1 MRVSLNWLN
10 EFVDVNMSPEELGRV
25 LTIAGFELEE
35 LIDLRSQAD
44 GVVVGKVL
52 ERSQHPNA
60 DKLSVCKVDIGADEP
75 LNIVCGASNVRA
87 DIFVP
92 VATVGTYLPAIDL
105 KLKPTK
111 LRGEPSQGM
120 ICSLTELG
128 LEKESDGIYIFE
140 ERPTE
145 PIGSKSLRDTGA
157 LAPFAD
163 RRKGTLSDE
172 EKKIQPGD
180 DVRPLLGLND
190 VILDLA
196 TTANRADA
204 LSMVGIAREVAAL
217 TGAEVRLPEVKEQAI
232 ATDSSLAI
240 DVREPKA
247 CMAYIG
253 TVIEGVKVAP
263 SPDWLKWRLEAA
275 GTRPINNVVD
285 ITNYVLL
292 EWGQP
297 LHAFDREKLQQ
308 VAGSEDLTI
317 GVRFATEAR
326 KAVAGVSP
334 VVLKDTPSDKAIE
347 QEGEKLKTLDEQE
360 RDLAPQNLL
369 ITANDK
375 PVALA
380 GVMGGEET
388 EVDDRTTGIVLEAA
402 LFDPVDIRRSSRAQ
416 GMRSEASTRYERGV
430 NQVELESACKRA
442 IALLQE
448 LAGGTPKAQA
458 MADNRVDFSSLKA
471 IELRLSRI
479 HQVLGEVNKE
489 NGTGYIEAEDVEKI
503 LGALGCDLKPVADRE
518 NTWSVK
524 VPPYRYRDLEREID
538 LIEEVARLYGYDRFC
553 DTFPAKTEPGYLS
566 SEYAIKNKLRAVLR
580 GVGLTEVVQYS
591 LVKPTG
597 KEVTLANPLFAE
609 YSALRGEMFSG
620 LLDAFAYN
628 QSQGNGALNAFEI
641 ERVFWQDEESK
652 ELKER
657 DSVAGI
663 MGGNIT
669 SQGMWVESGK
679 GKPMT
684 WYHAKGIL
692 ENAFSNLGVSV
703 EYRPESN
710 ESRLHPG
717 RTAALWLQGKR
728 LGIFG
733 QIHPQ
738 LAQEKDLPNEVYLFE
753 LDFDLLL
760 TALNRD
766 AITTPRFQAY
776 STYPGS
782 ARDLAF
788 FAPLD
793 LSVLAIEKAMSKAG
807 GKLLQRVEVFD
818 EYKGKNVPEGQR
830 SLAFNLFYQA
840 SDRTLTDKD
849 VDPVHQKVR
858 DTLVK
863 KFDVTLRS

>member
-1 MRVSLNWLN
+1 MRVSLNWLQ
-10 EFVDVNMSPEELGRV
+10 ELVDINISPEELGRI

-35 LIDLRSQAD
+35 LIDLRANAD

-60 DKLSVCKVDIGADEP
+60 DKLSVCKVDVGADEP
-75 LNIVCGASNVRA
+75 LNIVCGASNVRS

-111 LRGEPSQGM
+111 LRGEPSAGM

-140 ERPTE
+140 EDN
-145 PIGSKSLRDTGA
+145 IK
-157 LAPFAD
+157 
-163 RRKGTLSDE
+163 
-172 EKKIQPGD
+172 PGD

-217 TGAEVRLPEVKEQAI
+217 TDAKVRLPEISERARSWGFPPLATRSRQEQDLDS
-232 ATDSSLAI
+232 DSSLVIAI
-240 DVREPKA
+240 QDPVA

-253 TVIEGVKVAP
+253 TVIEGVKIAP

-285 ITNYVLL
+285 ITNYILL

-308 VAGSEDLTI
+308 VAGSNNLTI
-317 GVRFATEAR
+317 GVRFAQA
-326 KAVAGVSP
+326 
-334 VVLKDTPSDKAIE
+334 
-347 QEGEKLKTLDEQE
+347 GEKLKTLDEQE
-360 RDLAPQNLL
+360 RKLVTDNLL

-375 PVALA
+375 PVALG

-388 EVDDRTTGIVLEAA
+388 EVDNNTSNIVLEAA
-402 LFDPVDIRRSSRAQ
+402 LFDPVVIRRSSRAQ
-416 GMRSEASTRYERGV
+416 NLRSEASTRYERGV

-448 LAGGTPKAQA
+448 LAGGNPVTQA
-458 MADNRVDFSSLKA
+458 ISDHRIDHASRNA

-479 HQVLGEVNKE
+479 HQILGTVNKE
-489 NGTGYIEAEDVEKI
+489 DGVGYIGAADVESI
-503 LGALGCDLKPVADRE
+503 LGALGCNLELVTGKE
-518 NTWSVK
+518 NTWLVK

-553 DTFPAKTEPGYLS
+553 DTLPDKTEPGYLS
-566 SEYAIKNKLRAVLR
+566 AEYVIKNKLRAVLR

-591 LVKPTG
+591 LVKPTD
-597 KEVTLANPLFAE
+597 KEVKLANPLFAE
-609 YSALRGEMFSG
+609 YSALRTDLFSG
-620 LLDAFAYN
+620 LLDAFVYN

-641 ERVFWQDEESK
+641 ERVFFQDEEQ
-652 ELKER
+652 LKER

-669 SQGMWVESGK
+669 SQGMWVNGGK
-679 GKPMT
+679 GTPMT
-684 WYHAKGIL
+684 WYDAKGIL
-692 ENAFSNLGVSV
+692 ENVFSNLGISV
-703 EYRPESN
+703 EYRPTSDEP
-710 ESRLHPG
+710 RLHPG
-717 RTAALWLQGKR
+717 RTATLWLQGKT

-738 LAQEKDLPNEVYLFE
+738 LAQQRDLNNEVYLFE
-753 LDFDLLL
+753 LDFSLLL
-760 TALNRD
+760 TALDRD
-766 AITTPRFQAY
+766 AITTPKFQAY

-782 ARDLAF
+782 DRDLAF

-793 LSVLAIEKAMSKAG
+793 LSVAEITKAMNKAG
-807 GKLLQRVEVFD
+807 GKLLQQVEVFD

-830 SLAFNLFYQA
+830 SLAFNLVYQA
-840 SDRTLTDKD
+840 SDRTLTDQD

>member
-1 MRVSLNWLN
+1 MRVSLNWLK
-10 EFVDVNMSPEELGRV
+10 ELVDINMSPEELGRV

-60 DKLSVCKVDIGADEP
+60 DKLSVCQVDVGADEP
-75 LNIVCGASNVRA
+75 LNIVCGAPNVRA

-111 LRGEPSQGM
+111 LRGEPSVGM

-128 LEKESDGIYIFE
+128 LEKESEGIYIFKE
-140 ERPTE
+140 EN
-145 PIGSKSLRDTGA
+145 
-157 LAPFAD
+157 
-163 RRKGTLSDE
+163 
-172 EKKIQPGD
+172 IQPGD

-217 TGAEVRLPEVKEQAI
+217 TDAEVRLPSVKEQEI
-232 ATDSSLAI
+232 ASNSSLAI
-240 DVREPKA
+240 DISEPAA

-253 TVIEGVKVAP
+253 TIIEGVKIAP

-308 VAGSEDLTI
+308 VAGNQDLTI
-317 GVRFATEAR
+317 GVRFATE
-326 KAVAGVSP
+326 
-334 VVLKDTPSDKAIE
+334 
-347 QEGEKLKTLDEQE
+347 GEKLTTLDEQQ
-360 RDLAPQNLL
+360 RDLARQNLL

-380 GVMGGEET
+380 GAMGGAETEVGEET
-388 EVDDRTTGIVLEAA
+388 SNIILEAA

-448 LAGGTPKAQA
+448 LAGGTPTARA
-458 MADNRVDFSSLKA
+458 MSDNRVDFSSLEA

-479 HQVLGEVNKE
+479 HQVLGEVNKDD
-489 NGTGYIEAEDVEKI
+489 GTGYIEASDVETI
-503 LGALGCDLKPVADRE
+503 LGALGCNLEPISDRE
-518 NTWSVK
+518 NIWSVK

-641 ERVFWQDEESK
+641 ERVFYQEAREAVAGVHADKSFVPVEAIEQEE

-669 SQGMWVESGK
+669 SQGMWVDGGK

-684 WYHAKGIL
+684 WYHAKGVL

-703 EYRPESN
+703 EYRPEN
-710 ESRLHPG
+710 IQERLHPG
-717 RTAALWLQGKR
+717 RTAALWLQGKC
-728 LGIFG
+728 LGVFG

-738 LAQEKDLPNEVYLFE
+738 VARERDLANEVYLFE
-753 LDFDLLL
+753 LDFSLLL

-766 AITTPRFQAY
+766 AITTPRFQTY

-793 LSVLAIEKAMSKAG
+793 LSVFAIEKVMNKAG

-818 EYKGKNVPEGQR
+818 EYRGKNVPKGQR
-830 SLAFNLFYQA
+830 SLAFNLVYQA
-840 SDRTLTDKD
+840 NDRTLTDKD

>member
-1 MRVSLNWLN
+1 MRVSLNWLQ
-10 EFVDVNMSPEELGRV
+10 ELVDLNMSPEELGKT

-35 LIDLRSQAD
+35 LIDLRKNAD
-44 GVVVGKVL
+44 GVVVGRVL

-75 LNIVCGASNVRA
+75 LNIVCGASNVRS

-111 LRGEPSQGM
+111 LRGEPSAGM

-128 LEKESDGIYIFE
+128 LEKESAGIYIFE
-140 ERPTE
+140 EDNL
-145 PIGSKSLRDTGA
+145 K
-157 LAPFAD
+157 
-163 RRKGTLSDE
+163 
-172 EKKIQPGD
+172 PGD

-217 TGAEVRLPEVKEQAI
+217 TGAVVRLPEVKQQNI
-232 ATDSSLAI
+232 AANNSLAI
-240 DVREPKA
+240 KVQDPAA

-253 TVIEGVKVAP
+253 TVIEGVKIAP

-285 ITNYVLL
+285 ITNYILL

-308 VAGSEDLTI
+308 VAGSSDLKI
-317 GVRFATEAR
+317 GVRFAQT
-326 KAVAGVSP
+326 
-334 VVLKDTPSDKAIE
+334 
-347 QEGEKLKTLDEQE
+347 GEKLKTLDRQE
-360 RDLAPQNLL
+360 RGLTTDNLL

-380 GVMGGEET
+380 GVMGGEST
-388 EVDDRTTGIVLEAA
+388 EVDANTSNIVLEAA
-402 LFDPVDIRRSSRAQ
+402 LFDPVAIRRSSRAQ

-430 NQVELESACKRA
+430 NQVEIESACKRA

-448 LAGGTPKAQA
+448 LAGGIPVAQA
-458 MADNRVDFSSLKA
+458 IADRRVDFSSLEA

-479 HQVLGEVNKE
+479 NHLLGAVKKND
-489 NGTGYIEAEDVEKI
+489 GIGYIEASDVESI
-503 LGALGCDLKPVADRE
+503 LSALGCKLEPVAGKDY
-518 NTWSVK
+518 TWSVK

-553 DTFPAKTEPGYLS
+553 DTLPAKTEPGYLS
-566 SEYAIKNKLRAVLR
+566 AEYAIKNKLRAVLR

-597 KEVTLANPLFAE
+597 KEVKLANPLFAE
-609 YSALRGEMFSG
+609 YSALRADLISG
-620 LLDAFAYN
+620 LLDAFVYN

-641 ERVFWQDEESK
+641 ERVFWQENE

-669 SQGMWVESGK
+669 SAGLWVNGGK
-679 GKPMT
+679 GTPMT
-684 WYHAKGIL
+684 WYDAKGIL
-692 ENAFSNLGVSV
+692 ENVFNNLGIGV
-703 EYRPESN
+703 EYSPTSH

-717 RTAALWLQGKR
+717 RTAALWLQGKP
-728 LGIFG
+728 LGVFG

-738 LAQEKDLPNEVYLFE
+738 LAQEKDLANEVYLFE
-753 LDFDLLL
+753 LDFSLLL
-760 TALNRD
+760 TVLDRD
-766 AITTPRFQAY
+766 AITTPKFKAY

-782 ARDLAF
+782 DRDLAF

-793 LSVLAIEKAMSKAG
+793 LSVAEITKAINKVG
-807 GKLLQRVEVFD
+807 GKLLQQVEVFD

-830 SLAFNLFYQA
+830 SLAFNLVYQA

>member
-1 MRVSLNWLN
+1 MRVSLNWLK
-10 EFVDVNMSPEELGRV
+10 ELIDINMSPEELGRV

-35 LIDLRSQAD
+35 LIDLGANAD
-44 GVVVGKVL
+44 GVVVGKVI
-52 ERSQHPNA
+52 ERDKHPNA
-60 DKLSVCKVDIGADEP
+60 DKLSVCKVDIGAGEP
-75 LNIVCGASNVRA
+75 LSIVCGASNVRA

-111 LRGEPSQGM
+111 LRGEPSAGM

-128 LEKESDGIYIFE
+128 LEKDSDGIHIFAE
-140 ERPTE
+140 DN
-145 PIGSKSLRDTGA
+145 IK
-157 LAPFAD
+157 
-163 RRKGTLSDE
+163 
-172 EKKIQPGD
+172 PGD

-217 TGAEVRLPEVKEQAI
+217 TGAEIRLPEVKDLDI

-240 DVREPKA
+240 DIQEPDA

-253 TVIEGVKVAP
+253 TVLEGVKVEP
-263 SPDWLKWRLEAA
+263 SPDWLKQRLEAA

-297 LHAFDREKLQQ
+297 LHAFDREKLQR
-308 VAGSEDLTI
+308 VAQSKDLTL
-317 GVRFATEAR
+317 GVRFAKER
-326 KAVAGVSP
+326 
-334 VVLKDTPSDKAIE
+334 
-347 QEGEKLKTLDEQE
+347 EKLKTLDEQE
-360 RDLAPQNLL
+360 RDLTAQNLL

-375 PVALA
+375 PVALG

-388 EVDDRTTGIVLEAA
+388 EVDDNTSNIVLEAA
-402 LFDPVDIRRSSRAQ
+402 LFDPVAIRRSSRAQ

-458 MADNRVDFSSLKA
+458 MADNRVDFSSLPA

-479 HQVLGEVNKE
+479 NHLLGQVHKE
-489 NGTGYIEAEDVEKI
+489 DGLGYIEANDVESI
-503 LGALGCDLKPVADRE
+503 LGALGCKLEPVADKD
-518 NTWSVK
+518 NVWSVK

-553 DTFPAKTEPGYLS
+553 DTLPAKTEPGQLS
-566 SEYAIKNKLRAVLR
+566 PEFIIKNKLRAVLR

-597 KEVTLANPLFAE
+597 IEVTLDNPLFAE
-609 YSALRGEMFSG
+609 YSALRGELFSG
-620 LLDAFAYN
+620 LLDSFAYN
-628 QSQGNGALNAFEI
+628 QAQGNGALNAFEI
-641 ERVFWQDEESK
+641 ERVFWQEDEKLQEK
-652 ELKER
+652 
-657 DSVAGI
+657 DSLAGI

-669 SQGMWVESGK
+669 SEGLWVNGGK
-679 GKPMT
+679 GTPMT
-684 WYHAKGIL
+684 WYDAKGVL
-692 ENAFSNLGVSV
+692 ENIFSNLGINV
-703 EYRPESN
+703 EYRAEN
-710 ESRLHPG
+710 IQERLHPG

-728 LGIFG
+728 LGVFG

-738 LAQEKDLPNEVYLFE
+738 LAQEKDLPNQVYLFE
-753 LDFDLLL
+753 LDFSLLL
-760 TALNRD
+760 TVLNRD
-766 AITTPRFQAY
+766 SITTPKFKTY

-793 LSVLAIEKAMSKAG
+793 LSVTEIEKVMSKTG
-807 GKLLQRVEVFD
+807 GKLLQKVEVFD

-830 SLAFNLFYQA
+830 SLAFNLVYQA

>member
-1 MRVSLNWLN
+1 MRVSLNWLK
-10 EFVDVNMSPEELGRV
+10 ELVDINMSPEELGRV

-35 LIDLRSQAD
+35 LIDLRANAD
-44 GVVVGKVL
+44 GVVVGKVV

-60 DKLSVCKVDIGADEP
+60 DKLSVCKVDIGADKV
-75 LNIVCGASNVRA
+75 LDIVCGASNVRA

-92 VATVGTYLPAIDL
+92 VATVGTFLPAINL

-111 LRGEPSQGM
+111 LRGEPSEGM

-128 LEKESDGIYIFE
+128 LEKESDGIYIFAE
-140 ERPTE
+140 TD
-145 PIGSKSLRDTGA
+145 IK
-157 LAPFAD
+157 
-163 RRKGTLSDE
+163 
-172 EKKIQPGD
+172 PGD
-180 DVRPLLGLND
+180 DVRPLLGLDD

-204 LSMVGIAREVAAL
+204 LSMVGIAREIAAL
-217 TGAEVRLPEVKEQAI
+217 TSAKVRLPEVKEQDI
-232 ATDSSLAI
+232 ASNSFLTI
-240 DVREPKA
+240 DIQEPAA

-297 LHAFDREKLQQ
+297 LHAFDQKKLQQ
-308 VAGSEDLTI
+308 VAGNNNLTI
-317 GVRFATEAR
+317 GVRFAR
-326 KAVAGVSP
+326 
-334 VVLKDTPSDKAIE
+334 
-347 QEGEKLKTLDEQE
+347 EGEKLKTLDEQE
-360 RDLAPQNLL
+360 RNLATQNLL

-375 PVALA
+375 PVALG
-380 GVMGGEET
+380 GVMGGEST
-388 EVDDRTTGIVLEAA
+388 EVDSNTSNIVLEAA
-402 LFDPVDIRRSSRAQ
+402 LFDPVAIRRSSRAQ
-416 GMRSEASTRYERGV
+416 SLRSEASTRYERGV

-448 LAGGTPKAQA
+448 LASGTPVAQA
-458 MADNRVDFSSLKA
+458 ISDHRADFSKLDT

-479 HQVLGEVNKE
+479 NQILGTVNNKDGI
-489 NGTGYIEAEDVEKI
+489 NYIEASDVESI
-503 LGALGCDLKPVADRE
+503 LGALGCNLEPVAEIED
-518 NTWSVK
+518 TWVVK

-553 DTFPAKTEPGYLS
+553 DTLPAKTEPGYLS
-566 SEYAIKNKLRAVLR
+566 SEYALKNKLRAVFR

-609 YSALRGEMFSG
+609 YSALRSDLFSG
-620 LLDAFAYN
+620 LLDAFVYN

-641 ERVFWQDEESK
+641 ERVFYQEEDR
-652 ELKER
+652 LQER

-663 MGGNIT
+663 IGGNIT
-669 SQGMWVESGK
+669 SQGMWVDGGK
-679 GKPMT
+679 GIPIN
-684 WYHAKGIL
+684 WYQAKGVL
-692 ENAFSNLGVSV
+692 ENVFSNLAVSV
-703 EYRPESN
+703 EYRPESD
-710 ESRLHPG
+710 EKRLHPG

-728 LGIFG
+728 LGVFG

-738 LAQEKDLPNEVYLFE
+738 LAQKRDLANEVYLFE
-753 LDFDLLL
+753 LDFGLLL
-760 TALNRD
+760 TALDRD
-766 AITTPRFQAY
+766 AITTPKFKTY

-793 LSVLAIEKAMSKAG
+793 LSVATLEKVMSKAG

-830 SLAFNLFYQA
+830 SLAFNLVYQA
-840 SDRTLTDKD
+840 GDRTLTDKD
-849 VDPVHQKVR
+849 VDSVHQKVR

>member
-1 MRVSLNWLN
+1 MRVSLNWLK
-10 EFVDVNMSPEELGRV
+10 ELVDINMSPEELGRV

-35 LIDLRSQAD
+35 LIDLRQSAD

-75 LNIVCGASNVRA
+75 LDIVCGASNVKA
-87 DIFVP
+87 DILVP
-92 VATVGTYLPAIDL
+92 VATVGTYLPTIDL

-111 LRGEPSQGM
+111 LRGEPSEGM

-128 LEKESDGIYIFE
+128 LEKESDGIHIFNE
-140 ERPTE
+140 DD
-145 PIGSKSLRDTGA
+145 IK
-157 LAPFAD
+157 
-163 RRKGTLSDE
+163 
-172 EKKIQPGD
+172 PGD

-217 TGAEVRLPEVKEQAI
+217 TGAEVRLPEVKEQNI
-232 ATDSSLAI
+232 TTDSSLSVEI
-240 DVREPKA
+240 QEPGA
-247 CMAYIG
+247 CLAYIG
-253 TVIEGVKVAP
+253 TVLEGVKVAP

-308 VAGSEDLTI
+308 VAGSNNLTLGI
-317 GVRFATEAR
+317 RFA
-326 KAVAGVSP
+326 
-334 VVLKDTPSDKAIE
+334 KD
-347 QEGEKLKTLDEQE
+347 GEKLKTLDEQE
-360 RDLAPQNLL
+360 RDLTTQNLL

-375 PVALA
+375 PVALG

-388 EVDDRTTGIVLEAA
+388 EVDDNTSNIVLEAA
-402 LFDPVDIRRSSRAQ
+402 LFDPVAIRRSSRAQ
-416 GMRSEASTRYERGV
+416 GIRSEASTRYERGV

-448 LAGGTPKAQA
+448 LAGGTPVAQA
-458 MADNRVDFSSLKA
+458 MADNRVDFSSLSA

-479 HQVLGEVNKE
+479 NHLLGQVKQEDGL
-489 NGTGYIEAEDVEKI
+489 GYIKASDVESI
-503 LGALGCDLKPVADRE
+503 LGTLGCDLQPVADKE
-518 NTWSVK
+518 NVWLVK

-553 DTFPAKTEPGYLS
+553 DTLPAKTEPGQLS
-566 SEYAIKNKLRAVLR
+566 PEFQIKNKLRAVLR

-597 KEVTLANPLFAE
+597 IEVTLDNPLFAE
-609 YSALRGEMFSG
+609 YSALRGELFSG
-620 LLDAFAYN
+620 LLDSFAYN
-628 QSQGNGALNAFEI
+628 LAQGNGALNAFEI
-641 ERVFWQDEESK
+641 ERVFWQEGE
-652 ELKER
+652 ELKEK
-657 DSVAGI
+657 DSLAGI

-669 SQGMWVESGK
+669 AEGLWVNGGK
-679 GKPMT
+679 GTPMT
-684 WYHAKGIL
+684 WYDAKGVL
-692 ENAFSNLGVSV
+692 ENIFSNLSINV
-703 EYRPESN
+703 EYRPEN
-710 ESRLHPG
+710 TQVRLHPG

-738 LAQEKDLPNEVYLFE
+738 LAQERDLPNQVYLFE
-753 LDFDLLL
+753 LDFSLLL
-760 TALNRD
+760 TVLNRD
-766 AITTPRFQAY
+766 SITTPKFKSY

-782 ARDLAF
+782 DRDLAF

-793 LSVLAIEKAMSKAG
+793 LSVDAIKKAMNKAG
-807 GKLLQRVEVFD
+807 GKLLQQVEVFD

-830 SLAFNLFYQA
+830 SLAFNLVYQA

>member
-1 MRVSLNWLN
+1 MRVSLNWLK
-10 EFVDVNMSPEELGRV
+10 ELVDIDMSPEELGRI

-35 LIDLRSQAD
+35 LIDLGANAD
-44 GVVVGKVL
+44 GVVIGKVL
-52 ERSQHPNA
+52 ERSPHPNA

-87 DIFVP
+87 NIFVP
-92 VATVGTYLPAIDL
+92 VATVGTFLPAINL

-111 LRGEPSQGM
+111 LRGEPSAGM

-128 LEKESDGIYIFE
+128 LEKESDGIHIFE
-140 ERPTE
+140 EE
-145 PIGSKSLRDTGA
+145 NLK
-157 LAPFAD
+157 
-163 RRKGTLSDE
+163 
-172 EKKIQPGD
+172 PGD

-204 LSMVGIAREVAAL
+204 LSMVGIAREVSAL
-217 TGAEVRLPEVKEQAI
+217 TGAEVRLPGVKKQDI
-232 ATDSSLAI
+232 ATHSSLAI
-240 DVREPKA
+240 DIQEPSA

-253 TVIEGVKVAP
+253 TVIEGVKIAP

-297 LHAFDREKLQQ
+297 LHAFDREKLQR
-308 VAGSEDLTI
+308 VTGSKELTI
-317 GVRFATEAR
+317 GVRFA
-326 KAVAGVSP
+326 
-334 VVLKDTPSDKAIE
+334 

-360 RDLAPQNLL
+360 RDLSTQNLL

-375 PVALA
+375 PVALG

-388 EVDDRTTGIVLEAA
+388 EVDEETKNIVLEAA
-402 LFDPVDIRRSSRAQ
+402 LFDPVAIRRSSRAQ
-416 GMRSEASTRYERGV
+416 SMRSEASTRYERGV

-442 IALLQE
+442 IALLQDV
-448 LAGGTPKAQA
+448 AAGTPVAQA
-458 MADNRVDFSSLKA
+458 MSDHRVDFSSLEA

-479 HQVLGEVNKE
+479 NQLLGTVNKE
-489 NGTGYIEAEDVEKI
+489 DGVGYIEASDVESI
-503 LGALGCDLKPVADRE
+503 LGALSCNLEPVAGKE
-518 NTWSVK
+518 NNWSVK

-553 DTFPAKTEPGYLS
+553 DTLPDKTEPGYLS
-566 SEYAIKNKLRAVLR
+566 AEYAIRNKLRAVLR

-597 KEVTLANPLFAE
+597 KEVTLSNPLFAE
-609 YSALRGEMFSG
+609 YSALRTDLFSG
-620 LLDAFAYN
+620 LLDSFAYN
-628 QSQGNGALNAFEI
+628 QSKGNGALNAFEI
-641 ERVFWQDEESK
+641 GRIFWQEDDQ
-652 ELKER
+652 LKER
-657 DSVAGI
+657 DSIAGI

-669 SQGMWVESGK
+669 SKGIWVNGGK
-679 GKPMT
+679 GTPMT
-684 WYHAKGIL
+684 WYEAKGVL
-692 ENAFSNLGVSV
+692 ENAFSNLGISV
-703 EYRPESN
+703 EYRPES
-710 ESRLHPG
+710 EEARLHPG

-728 LGIFG
+728 LGVFG

-738 LAQEKDLPNEVYLFE
+738 LAQQRDLANEVYLFE
-753 LDFDLLL
+753 LDFSLLL
-760 TALNRD
+760 TALDRD
-766 AITTPRFQAY
+766 AITTPKFKTY

-793 LSVLAIEKAMSKAG
+793 LSVTAIEKVMSKAG
-807 GKLLQRVEVFD
+807 GKLLQRVELFD

-830 SLAFNLFYQA
+830 SLAFNLVYQA

>member
-1 MRVSLNWLN
+1 MRVSLNWLK
-10 EFVDVNMSPEELGRV
+10 ELVDINMSPEELGRV

-35 LIDLRSQAD
+35 LIDLQSQAD

-60 DKLSVCKVDIGADEP
+60 DKLSVCQVDVGADEP

-111 LRGEPSQGM
+111 LRGEPSVGM

-128 LEKESDGIYIFE
+128 LEKESEGIHIFE
-140 ERPTE
+140 EE
-145 PIGSKSLRDTGA
+145 N
-157 LAPFAD
+157 
-163 RRKGTLSDE
+163 
-172 EKKIQPGD
+172 IQPGD

-217 TGAEVRLPEVKEQAI
+217 TDAEVRLPSVKEQEI
-232 ATDSSLAI
+232 ASNSSLAI
-240 DVREPKA
+240 DISEPAA

-253 TVIEGVKVAP
+253 TIIEGVKIAP

-308 VAGSEDLTI
+308 VAGNQDLTI
-317 GVRFATEAR
+317 SVRFAQS
-326 KAVAGVSP
+326 G
-334 VVLKDTPSDKAIE
+334 E
-347 QEGEKLKTLDEQE
+347 QLTTLDEQK
-360 RDLAPQNLL
+360 RDLARQNLL

-380 GVMGGEET
+380 GVMGGAET
-388 EVDDRTTGIVLEAA
+388 EVSEETSNIILEAA

-448 LAGGTPKAQA
+448 LAGGIPTAQA
-458 MADNRVDFSSLKA
+458 MSDNRVDFSSLEA

-479 HQVLGEVNKE
+479 HQVLGEVNKDD
-489 NGTGYIEAEDVEKI
+489 GTGYIEASDVETI
-503 LGALGCDLKPVADRE
+503 LGALGCDLEPISDRE

-641 ERVFWQDEESK
+641 ERVFYQDG

-669 SQGMWVESGK
+669 SQGMWVDGGK

-684 WYHAKGIL
+684 WYHAKGVL

-703 EYRPESN
+703 EYRPEN
-710 ESRLHPG
+710 IQERLHPG

-728 LGIFG
+728 LGVFG
-733 QIHPQ
+733 QVHPQ
-738 LAQEKDLPNEVYLFE
+738 VARERDLANEVYLFE
-753 LDFDLLL
+753 LDFSLLL

-766 AITTPRFQAY
+766 AITTPRFQTY

-793 LSVLAIEKAMSKAG
+793 LSVSAIEKVMNKAG

-818 EYKGKNVPEGQR
+818 EYRGKNVPKGQR
-830 SLAFNLFYQA
+830 SLAFNLVYQA

>member
-1 MRVSLNWLN
+1 MRVSLNWLK
-10 EFVDVNMSPEELGRV
+10 ELVDINMSPEELGRV

-35 LIDLRSQAD
+35 LIDLRANAD
-44 GVVVGKVL
+44 GVVVGKVI

-75 LNIVCGASNVRA
+75 LSIVCGASNVKA

-111 LRGEPSQGM
+111 LRGEPSAGM

-128 LEKESDGIYIFE
+128 LEKESDGIHIFSE
-140 ERPTE
+140 
-145 PIGSKSLRDTGA
+145 GNL
-157 LAPFAD
+157 
-163 RRKGTLSDE
+163 
-172 EKKIQPGD
+172 QPGD
-180 DVRPLLGLND
+180 DVRPLLGLDD

-217 TGAEVRLPEVKEQAI
+217 TGAKVRLPEVKSQDF

-240 DVREPKA
+240 AIQDPAA

-253 TVIEGVKVAP
+253 TAIERVKIAP

-285 ITNYVLL
+285 ITNYILL

-297 LHAFDREKLQQ
+297 LHAFDREKLQR
-308 VAGSEDLTI
+308 VAGSNDLTL
-317 GVRFATEAR
+317 GVRFA
-326 KAVAGVSP
+326 KN
-334 VVLKDTPSDKAIE
+334 
-347 QEGEKLKTLDEQE
+347 GEKLKTLDEQE
-360 RDLAPQNLL
+360 RNLVTDNLL
-369 ITANDK
+369 ITANDQ
-375 PVALA
+375 PVALG
-380 GVMGGEET
+380 GVMGGEST
-388 EVDDRTTGIVLEAA
+388 EVNNNTINIVLEAA
-402 LFDPVDIRRSSRAQ
+402 LFDPVVIRRSSRAQ
-416 GMRSEASTRYERGV
+416 SLRSEASTRYERGV

-448 LAGGTPKAQA
+448 LADGNPVSQA
-458 MADNRVDFSSLKA
+458 VSDHRVDHASRDA

-479 HQVLGEVNKE
+479 NHLLGQVKTEDGI
-489 NGTGYIEAEDVEKI
+489 GYIKAADVESI
-503 LGALGCDLKPVADRE
+503 LRALGCNLEPVADKE
-518 NTWSVK
+518 HTWLVK

-553 DTFPAKTEPGYLS
+553 DTLPDKTEPGYLS
-566 SEYAIKNKLRAVLR
+566 AEYAIKNKLRAVLR

-597 KEVTLANPLFAE
+597 KEVSLANPLLVE
-609 YSALRGEMFSG
+609 YSALRSELFSG
-620 LLDAFAYN
+620 LLDAFVYN

-641 ERVFWQDEESK
+641 ERIFFQDGEQ
-652 ELKER
+652 LKEK
-657 DSVAGI
+657 DSIAGI

-669 SQGMWVESGK
+669 SAGLWVNGGK
-679 GKPMT
+679 GTPMT
-684 WYHAKGIL
+684 WYDAKGVL
-692 ENAFSNLGVSV
+692 ENIFSNLGISV
-703 EYRPESN
+703 EYRPTRDEP
-710 ESRLHPG
+710 RLHPG
-717 RTAALWLQGKR
+717 RTAALWLQGKP

-738 LAQEKDLPNEVYLFE
+738 LAQQRDLANEVYLFE
-753 LDFDLLL
+753 MDFNILQ
-760 TALNRD
+760 TALDRD
-766 AITTPRFQAY
+766 AITTPKFNSY

-782 ARDLAF
+782 DRDLAF

-793 LSVLAIEKAMSKAG
+793 LSVADITKAMSKAG
-807 GKLLQRVEVFD
+807 GKLLQKVEIFD
-818 EYKGKNVPEGQR
+818 EYKGKNVPVGQR
-830 SLAFNLFYQA
+830 SLAFNLVYQA
-840 SDRTLTDKD
+840 SDRTLTDGD

>member
-1 MRVSLNWLN
+1 MRVSLNWLK
-10 EFVDVNMSPEELGRV
+10 ELIDINMSPEELGKV

-35 LIDLRSQAD
+35 LIDLRANAD
-44 GVVVGKVL
+44 GVVVGKVV

-75 LNIVCGASNVRA
+75 LNIVCGASNVKA

-92 VATVGTYLPAIDL
+92 VATVGTFLPAINL

-111 LRGEPSQGM
+111 LRGEPSAGM

-140 ERPTE
+140 EDN
-145 PIGSKSLRDTGA
+145 IK
-157 LAPFAD
+157 
-163 RRKGTLSDE
+163 
-172 EKKIQPGD
+172 PGD
-180 DVRPLLGLND
+180 DVRPLLGLDD

-217 TGAEVRLPEVKEQAI
+217 TGAEVRLPEVKSQDI
-232 ATDSSLAI
+232 ASNSSLAVNI
-240 DVREPKA
+240 QEPDA

-253 TVIEGVKVAP
+253 TVIEGVKVEP

-297 LHAFDREKLQQ
+297 LHAFDREKLDR
-308 VAGSEDLTI
+308 VAGSNDLNI
-317 GVRFATEAR
+317 GVRFA
-326 KAVAGVSP
+326 
-334 VVLKDTPSDKAIE
+334 

-360 RDLAPQNLL
+360 RDLATQNLL
-369 ITANDK
+369 ITANNK
-375 PVALA
+375 PVALG

-388 EVDDRTTGIVLEAA
+388 EVDDNTTNIVLEAA
-402 LFDPVDIRRSSRAQ
+402 LFDPVAIRRSSRAQ
-416 GMRSEASTRYERGV
+416 SMRSEASTRYERGV
-430 NQVELESACKRA
+430 NQVELEPACKRA

-448 LAGGTPKAQA
+448 LAGGNAIAQA
-458 MADNRVDFSSLKA
+458 MSDNRVDFSSLPP

-479 HQVLGEVNKE
+479 NHLLGAVNKDD
-489 NGTGYIEAEDVEKI
+489 GIGYIEASDVEYI
-503 LGALGCDLKPVADRE
+503 LGALGCKLELVEGKE

-553 DTFPAKTEPGYLS
+553 DTLPAKTEPGQLS
-566 SEYAIKNKLRAVLR
+566 PEYVIKNKLRAVLR

-597 KEVTLANPLFAE
+597 KEVDLSNPLLAE
-609 YSALRGEMFSG
+609 YSALRGELFAG
-620 LLDAFAYN
+620 LLDSFVYN
-628 QSQGNGALNAFEI
+628 QAQGNGALNAFEI
-641 ERVFWQDEESK
+641 ERVFWQEEDK
-652 ELKER
+652 LHEK

-669 SQGMWVESGK
+669 SEGMWVNGGK
-679 GKPMT
+679 GTPMT
-684 WYHAKGIL
+684 WYDAKGVL
-692 ENAFSNLGVSV
+692 ENVFNNLGISV
-703 EYRPESN
+703 EYRPEN
-710 ESRLHPG
+710 IQDRLHPG
-717 RTAALWLQGKR
+717 RTAALWLQGKK
-728 LGIFG
+728 LGVFG

-738 LAQEKDLPNEVYLFE
+738 VAQERDLPNEVYLFE
-753 LDFDLLL
+753 LDFSLLL
-760 TALNRD
+760 TVLNRD
-766 AITTPRFQAY
+766 SIITPKFKTY

-793 LSVLAIEKAMSKAG
+793 LSVTEIEKVMNKTG
-807 GKLLQRVEVFD
+807 GKLLQKVEVFD

-830 SLAFNLFYQA
+830 SLAFNLVYQA